1 LLTLSKW
8 VALCVTG
15 LLVACSPKQDAVE
28 EAVPEQPSENAAT
41 PSSNTDASTEALES
55 SAYSASKPLDLSLP
69 EDLSWEQDG
78 ELVNAQPRQFDLDGL
93 FNKDDE
99 STMSIYALPTLK
111 PSEEG
116 VYMPEVDGASVSIT
130 VKGK

>member
-1 LLTLSKW
+1 MLTLSKW

-78 ELVNAQPRQFDLDGL
+78 ELVNAQPRQFDLNGL
-93 FNKDDE
+93 FNKDNE

>member
-1 LLTLSKW
+1 MLTLSKW
-8 VALCVTG
+8 ILLCAAG
-15 LLVACSPKQDAVE
+15 LLVACSPKQDPVE
-28 EAVPEQPSENAAT
+28 ETVPQPSENVAT
-41 PSSNTDASTEALES
+41 PSSKTDASTEALES

-69 EDLSWEQDG
+69 EDLDWDQDE
-78 ELVNAQPRQFDLDGL
+78 ELVNPQPRQFDLDGL

-116 VYMPEVDGASVSIT
+116 VYLPEVDGASLSIT

>member
-1 LLTLSKW
+1 MLTLSKW

-28 EAVPEQPSENAAT
+28 EAVPEQPSENVAT
-41 PSSNTDASTEALES
+41 PSSNADASTEALES
-55 SAYSASKPLDLSLP
+55 GASSASKPLDLSLP
-69 EDLSWEQDG
+69 EDLSWDQDG

-116 VYMPEVDGASVSIT
+116 VYLPEVDGASVSIT